1 MKEAGEDSE
10 EEVSLAASHPQPTTF
25 RDPSRHRDG
34 VGVLISCKATP
45 AEPSWGLRTFPWGP
59 AEMLLQLTWLLAL
72 LTLHTLGVSRFCHP
86 SIPLPSSQNPTH
98 HLRPSSKVTFFMKLP
113 CYFQG

>member
-45 AEPSWGLRTFPWGP
+45 AEPSWGLRTFP
-59 AEMLLQLTWLLAL
+59 
-72 LTLHTLGVSRFCHP
+72 
-86 SIPLPSSQNPTH
+86 
-98 HLRPSSKVTFFMKLP
+98 
-113 CYFQG
+113 

>member
-72 LTLHTLGVSRFCHP
+72 LTLHTWEFPDSV
-86 SIPLPSSQNPTH
+86 IPLSLSPPLKILLIS
-98 HLRPSSKVTFFMKLP
+98 
-113 CYFQG
+113 